1 MSSMQS
7 STNPPILPL
16 APLLSSEPPPPP
28 LRPLLWCLWCDPK
41 AEDDYGSSEFN
52 SGSGDARRVD
62 EAHAGGRGVRVAQ

>member
-16 APLLSSEPPPPP
+16 APLLSSEPPPP